1 MKEERADGPMDVEGF
16 LAIAR
21 EVFAPLYPYYAD
33 KFLLE
38 SGRTRGVCLDI
49 GCGGGDLGLAVAGRS
64 EMRAVLLD
72 HAPAMLKAAAHCA
85 RERGLAR
92 RALVLAG
99 DACALPLADASADL
113 IVSRGSVMFWKDLPR
128 AFAEVRR
135 ALAPHGRAYLGGG
148 LGTPQMREA
157 ICRQMASRDP
167 RWASGSPPPPR
178 PGIDPGAHEKALRAA
193 GVTDYRIEREDTGHW
208 IVIGV

>member
-1 MKEERADGPMDVEGF
+1 LGNGTGQRPQDVASRRFG
-16 LAIAR
+16 LVPAR
-21 EVFAPLYPYYAD
+21 PGRGNAFA
-33 KFLLE
+33 
-38 SGRTRGVCLDI
+38 
-49 GCGGGDLGLAVAGRS
+49 
-64 EMRAVLLD
+64 
-72 HAPAMLKAAAHCA
+72 
-85 RERGLAR
+85 AR

-148 LGTPQMREA
+148 LGTPQMRET
-157 ICRQMASRDP
+157 ICRQMASRHP

-178 PGIDPGAHEKALRAA
+178 PGTDPETHEKALRAA
-193 GVTDYRIEREDTGHW
+193 GVTAYRIEREDAGHW
-208 IVIGV
+208 IVIGG